1 MKFKDK
7 YNVGPEF
14 ENLFSFKS
22 KKEEIEHE
30 AKMIMFR
37 FLSELE
43 KINSDN
49 PVKKKEL
56 AQALKTSASYITQLY
71 QGDKL
76 INLLTLAKIQDAY
89 NITFD
94 IKAKHNT
101 ESYKEEI
108 EQSYNSFFP
117 KNKMTDDNGYWLFVS
132 KNPDYKNNEVEQVD
146 KKSTT
151 LKVA

>member
-1 MKFKDK
+1 MKFNEK
-7 YNVGPEF
+7 YNVAQEY

-37 FLSELE
+37 FFSELE
-43 KINSDN
+43 KINN
-49 PVKKKEL
+49 EKPVKKKEI
-56 AQALKTSASYITQLY
+56 AKAIKTSASYVTQLY

-101 ESYKEEI
+101 ENYKEEI
-108 EQSYNSFFP
+108 EQSYNSFFT
-117 KNKMTDDNGYWLFVS
+117 KNNMTDEDGYWLFVN
-132 KNPDYKNNEVEQVD
+132 KNPDYKNNEVEPVD

>member
-1 MKFKDK
+1 MKFNEK
-7 YNVGPEF
+7 YNVAPEF
-14 ENLFSFKS
+14 ENLFAFKT

-37 FLSELE
+37 FFSELE
-43 KINSDN
+43 KINIEN

-76 INLLTLAKIQDAY
+76 INLLTLAKIQEAFD
-89 NITFD
+89 ITFD

-101 ESYKEEI
+101 ENYKEEI
-108 EQSYNSFFP
+108 EQSYNSFFA
-117 KNKMTDDNGYWLFVS
+117 KSKITNEDGYWLFVS
-132 KNPDYKNNEVEQVD
+132 KNPDYKNIEVEQVV
-146 KKSTT
+146 KKPTK